1 MPVSTAQRVLSAVLR
16 GLRVR
21 ALLTALPAALLTAL
35 LTAGLAPTPARAAIT
50 CCAQVDAT
58 SQSGQSVEL
67 VFIAWDMNLA
77 GGPQVSFVKDLG
89 VTMGQFVLSGQQDG
103 GSQPAWWL
111 GGSSDT
117 TWTSFVNTRIAG
129 AALDTSKLQ
138 WAVYAFD
145 TTGDFQ
151 PGQLNLYT
159 TLTQGA
165 AYLSGVGHDSVING
179 LSDHGADSLQGA
191 TASTIEW
198 LTAVNQTTGHS
209 TQSNGSAVIKVDEG
223 LAFAFRS
230 GGPGTVDGQ
239 LTLNGNLLRGIG
251 NPVGKSSW
259 FYGVTGSDPDFADSP
274 LTIDEFDNSA
284 HDGYWGLALS
294 TDPAHAGEYLLS
306 YTLQSVLSPTEQVQN
321 VLFGNSFARL
331 AGTLSLASPAGKA
344 GTVLAMA
351 EGFLRGLSNKSI
363 ANTLPHATA
372 ASVSGQV
379 SAVPEPAA
387 WALLLAGVGLLA
399 ALGRRRRV
407 LG

>member
-1 MPVSTAQRVLSAVLR
+1 MPAIPARRTITAVLR
-16 GLRVR
+16 DHPARAMLS
-21 ALLTALPAALLTAL
+21 ALLL
-35 LTAGLAPTPARAAIT
+35 AGLAQQPALATIK

-58 SQSGQSVEL
+58 PASGQSVEL
-67 VFIAWDMNLA
+67 VFLAWDMNLA

-89 VTMGQFVLSGQQDG
+89 LTMGQFVVSGQQDS
-103 GSQPAWWL
+103 GSHPAWWL
-111 GGSSDT
+111 GGSSDA

-151 PGQLNLYT
+151 PGELNLYT

-165 AYLSGVGHDSVING
+165 AYLSGVGQEGVISG

-198 LTAVNQTTGHS
+198 LSAVNQTAGHS
-209 TQSNGSAVIKVDEG
+209 TQDNGSAVIKVDDG

-230 GGPGTVDGQ
+230 GGPGTVNGQ
-239 LTLNGNLLRGIG
+239 LTLNTNLLRGIG
-251 NPVGKSSW
+251 NLVGKSSW
-259 FYGVTGSDPDFADSP
+259 FYGVTGSSPDFADSP
-274 LTIDEFDNSA
+274 MTIDEFDNTA

-294 TDPAHAGEYLLS
+294 TDPAHAGHYLLS
-306 YTLQSVLSPTEQVQN
+306 YTLQSVLSPTEQAQN

-344 GTVLAMA
+344 GTVLAMT
-351 EGFLRGLSNKSI
+351 EGFLRGLRNKTAAS
-363 ANTLPHATA
+363 TLPQATA
-372 ASVSGQV
+372 ASVQAGV
-379 SAVPEPAA
+379 TAVPEPSA
-387 WALLLAGVGLLA
+387 WALLLCGAGVLA
-399 ALGRRRRV
+399 ALGRRRRAP
-407 LG
+407 G